1 MKFRFEAF
9 DKGGNIL
16 EGDVEAANVQEAQEL
31 VRSRGITPY
40 AIRAPGLRDLMFR
53 EVHLGG
59 RVQPIPDAPLARFS
73 RDLAVLLQA
82 GVPLDAS
89 LRIASTTA
97 DNRSMRDLA
106 LKLLEGVL
114 EGASLADVMSKMGRR
129 FRPEY
134 IRIVQAGDI
143 SADLGRAMQDL
154 ADLLDRR
161 VEIRSRIQAAL
172 AYPALLVM
180 LAVISLAIVLG
191 LLVPAVTPIFLEN
204 GMPLPGMLAG
214 MIAVRDNMPS
224 IFILTASGLI
234 AVFLGAGLIRRYPS
248 LRVVFDRLYLRLPII
263 GAISELR
270 EAARFTRTLATLI
283 KAGVPPLQALQSSC
297 PLVKNQHT
305 RGRLEQVVTDVR
317 AGVTIGGALMKSAAL
332 PAVVQQMVAVGEE
345 SGRLQDMLI
354 RVAVILERQEQTRA
368 ARMLAVLTPAV
379 TILVAGM
386 IAAIILSVMG
396 AILSL
401 NDLAMQ

>member
-9 DKGGNIL
+9 DQAGNVL
-16 EGDVEAANVQEAQEL
+16 EGEVEAATVQEAQEL

-40 AIRAPGLRDLMFR
+40 AIRSPGWRDLLFGEIR
-53 EVHLGG
+53 FGG
-59 RVQPIPDAPLARFS
+59 QARSVADAPLARFS

-97 DNRSMRDLA
+97 EDRSMREVA
-106 LKLLEGVL
+106 VKLLGGIFEG
-114 EGASLADVMSKMGRR
+114 GSLAEVMSRMGRT

-143 SADLGRAMQDL
+143 SADLGRALQDL

-161 VEIRSRIQAAL
+161 VEIRSKIRAAL
-172 AYPALLVM
+172 AYPALLVV
-180 LAVISLAIVLG
+180 LAVISLGIVLG

-204 GMPLPGMLAG
+204 GMALPGMLAG
-214 MIAVRDNMPS
+214 MEAVRRNAPS
-224 IFILTASGLI
+224 ILILVLFCAI
-234 AVFLGAGLIRRYPS
+234 AIVLTLGVARRYPS
-248 LRVVFDRLYLRLPII
+248 LRVAVDRLYLRLPVV
-263 GAISELR
+263 GGMAGLR

-297 PLVKNQHT
+297 PLVRNEHM
-305 RGRLEQVVTDVR
+305 RGLLERAVTDVR
-317 AGVTIGGALMKSAAL
+317 AGATIGTALATSAAL

-345 SGRLQDMLI
+345 SGRLQDMLA
-354 RVAVILERQEQTRA
+354 RVATILERQEQTRA
-368 ARMLAVLTPAV
+368 AQMLAILTPAV

-401 NDLAMQ
+401 NDLALQ

>member
-9 DKGGNIL
+9 DQAGNIL
-16 EGDVEAANVQEAQEL
+16 EGEVEAATVQEAQDL
-31 VRSRGITPY
+31 VRARGITPY
-40 AIRAPGLRDLMFR
+40 AFRSSGLRELLFR
-53 EVHLGG
+53 EVRLGG
-59 RVQPIPDAPLARFS
+59 QGQPAADAPLARFS

-97 DNRSMRDLA
+97 EDRSMREIA

-114 EGASLADVMSKMGRR
+114 EGDSLADVMGRMGRT

-134 IRIVQAGDI
+134 MRIVQAGDI

-161 VEIRSRIQAAL
+161 VEIHRKIRAAL
-172 AYPALLVM
+172 AYPALLVV
-180 LAVISLAIVLG
+180 LAIISLGIVLG
-191 LLVPAVTPIFLEN
+191 LLVPAVTPIFVEN

-214 MIAVRDNMPS
+214 MEAVRQNASS
-224 IFILTASGLI
+224 ILIVFVSGLI
-234 AVFLGAGLIRRYPS
+234 CVALALSLVRRHPP
-248 LRVVFDRLYLRLPII
+248 LRVAVDRLYLRLPLVGGIA
-263 GAISELR
+263 GLR

-297 PLVKNQHT
+297 PLVRNEHM
-305 RGRLEQVVTDVR
+305 RGLLERAVTDVR
-317 AGVTIGGALMKSAAL
+317 AGATIGGALATSAAL

-345 SGRLQDMLI
+345 SGRLQDMLA
-354 RVAVILERQEQTRA
+354 RVATILERQEQTRA
-368 ARMLAVLTPAV
+368 AQMLAVLTPAV

-401 NDLAMQ
+401 NDLALQ